1 MSGEHGDGLQMT
13 PRRRGDHEWTVFPQ
27 WSPDLLKARVY
38 ERILLDIILGEL
50 QPGGRLDEQD
60 LTRRYEAGLAGV
72 REALGRL
79 ALEGLVVRRARA
91 GTTVAP
97 LDLLE
102 VRQAVEARRLIEPHC
117 AALAALNATSEDI
130 ARLRGAFDGAESA
143 IKARDAA
150 ALVGMDQRFH
160 EAIARASRNVT
171 LARILIPLQHKAA
184 RFWVY
189 SMGVDTEARLLA
201 EIAEHLEVV
210 DCIALRDPE
219 RARAAV
225 LRTLGEY
232 SEDVKRAVNGPAGR
246 EGPFSQRPGP
256 A

>member
-1 MSGEHGDGLQMT
+1 MTGESTARGPKPT
-13 PRRRGDHEWTVFPQ
+13 RRAGGGQWTVFPE

-38 ERILLDIILGEL
+38 ERILLDIILCAL
-50 QPGGRLDEQD
+50 PPGSRLDEQD
-60 LTRRYEAGLAGV
+60 LVRRYDAGLAGV

-102 VRQAVEARRLIEPHC
+102 VRQAVDARRLIEPHC
-117 AALAALNATSEDI
+117 AALAASNAGAEDI
-130 ARLRGAFDGAESA
+130 ARLKGAFAGAEEA
-143 IKARDAA
+143 IRARDAT
-150 ALVGMDQRFH
+150 ALVRMDQQFH

-184 RFWVY
+184 RFWVW
-189 SMGVDTEARLLA
+189 SMGNDSEAALLE
-201 EIAEHLEVV
+201 EIACHRAVV
-210 DCIALRDPE
+210 DAIAGRDPE

-225 LRTLGEY
+225 LRTLGAF
-232 SEDVKRAVNGPAGR
+232 SDDANRAVNAPAENLAVARTGK
-246 EGPFSQRPGP
+246 
-256 A
+256 